1 MPHKKIHMSKK
12 HFNFKCFFFWNKR
25 EPGELFFSILSQ
37 RYRSR
42 SSSANHA
49 IWLRLCNIYVMRI
62 VAALRCQHTGA
73 IGTRRIYDSW
83 ETYRPYPPPT
93 VSSTQLE
100 KTTTHHVVPGMW
112 PMRAVSSPERR
123 YRTWIRQQKIE
134 FFGSHPSITGVPY
147 RLILSLY
154 RSDVARRSNA
164 KEILR
169 WTTSRVFVPFYSCA
183 EWIWLASEWQSQ
195 SSTQ

>member
-1 MPHKKIHMSKK
+1 
-12 HFNFKCFFFWNKR
+12 
-25 EPGELFFSILSQ
+25 
-37 RYRSR
+37 
-42 SSSANHA
+42 
-49 IWLRLCNIYVMRI
+49 MRI

-93 VSSTQLE
+93 VSSTQLK

-123 YRTWIRQQKIE
+123 YRTWITQQKIE

-147 RLILSLY
+147 RLIQSLY

-183 EWIWLASEWQSQ
+183 GVDLTGLWMTISIIYSVTERERGGEKVSFQWTRHQVDYIGKENILLRVIKWR
-195 SSTQ
+195 